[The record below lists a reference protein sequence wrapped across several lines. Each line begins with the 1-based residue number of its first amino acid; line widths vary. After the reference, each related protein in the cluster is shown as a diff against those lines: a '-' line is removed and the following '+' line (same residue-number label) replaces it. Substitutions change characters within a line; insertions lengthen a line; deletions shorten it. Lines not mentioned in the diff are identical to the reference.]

1 MATMFPCP
9 NCGGQL
15 RYSIEGHAL
24 LCQSCGEL
32 TEMAD
37 YKPDQQIGFDT
48 LTTNIYECPTCGGE
62 IQLFDNDGMEFCPFC
77 GNQAIMQEKFSTEG
91 APKYVLPFKLTKEQA
106 KNKYN
111 QVTSKI
117 HFAPEGL
124 NNRDSIDKMVG
135 LYVPYYL
142 YDYSAT
148 DKITFKGTSRDTH
161 GEYTIINKANVTV
174 NVDVDHIKV
183 PFDASQSLD
192 DTMAE
197 VLEPFP
203 MEELEDFNPGFLSG
217 FFVENST
224 VEKDLYQNESQNKAI
239 DYLTNRVMTQAGIY
253 QPEFGARSQVE
264 GTLTNDVRYNCT
276 DGAYLPMY
284 FMTSREGD
292 RVAYSIVNGATGKTY
307 IDMPIEKHDL
317 FRRAISVS
325 GIIFLV
331 LLVASF
337 VLDFSFKVK
346 SLCSIGAFISSLV
359 AFTGADLAYKTYRR
373 DNHLDDKGYFMT
385 KEDAKKGKVKQKL
398 KNNKSGKVKSVF
410 GTVAVFVM
418 AALLYLTFVGEVNVL
433 DKLPYILYP
442 VSFILAIVSIFKVK
456 KGKKKVMLLGLL
468 GWVVSLGVRFADLP
482 NDIWYFGALIIA
494 FMIILVAITS
504 IVDEY
509 NRFATHPSPQFLK
522 KGGRLERA

>member
-24 LCQSCGEL
+24 RCQSCGEL

-37 YKPDQQIGFDT
+37 YKPDDKIGFDT
-48 LTTNIYECPTCGGE
+48 VTTNIYQCPTCAGE

-77 GNQAIMQEKFSTEG
+77 GNQAVMSEKFSTEG
-91 APKYVLPFKLTKEQA
+91 APKYVLPFKLTKQQA
-106 KNKYN
+106 KDKYDLF
-111 QVTSKI
+111 TKKL

-124 NNRDSIDKMVG
+124 NSNESIDKMVP

-142 YDYSAT
+142 YDYSARDT
-148 DKITFKGTSRDTH
+148 ITFKGVSNQTSGD
-161 GEYTIINKANVTV
+161 YTIINKANVNV
-174 NVDVDHIKV
+174 KVDVDHLKV

-203 MEELEDFNPGFLSG
+203 MEEIEDFNPGFLAG

-224 VEKDLYQNESQNKAI
+224 VEKDLYQDDAMDKAV
-239 DYLTNRVMTQAGIY
+239 DYLTGKVIAKAGEY
-253 QPEFGARSQVE
+253 HPELGAKTEVE
-264 GTLTNDVRYNCT
+264 GAIINDLNYNCT

-284 FMTSREGD
+284 FLTSREGD

-307 IDMPIEKHDL
+307 IDMPIEKHKL
-317 FRRAISVS
+317 FRRAISTS
-325 GIIFLV
+325 AIIFVV
-331 LLVASF
+331 LLLASF
-337 VLDFSFKVK
+337 VMGFSFKVK

-359 AFTGADLAYKTYRR
+359 ALTGAILANKTYRR

-385 KEDAKKGKVKQKL
+385 KDEAKKSKATVKKKPGSL
-398 KNNKSGKVKSVF
+398 PTFVWSALIVFFGIIVFLVFMGNVNVF
-410 GTVAVFVM
+410 GILPYLLYPTSFVM
-418 AALLYLTFVGEVNVL
+418 VIVALCKVG
-433 DKLPYILYP
+433 
-442 VSFILAIVSIFKVK
+442 
-456 KGKKKVMLLGLL
+456 KGKKKVMLLGIL
-468 GWVVSLGVRFADLP
+468 GWFAALVVRLANLP

-494 FMIILVAITS
+494 FMIILKAITS
-504 IVDEY
+504 IVEEY

-522 KGGRLERA
+522 KGGRLENA